1 MAKKHSLSS
10 EALEN
15 RASEIA
21 ENLSLPVRAAY
32 SVAVQLCKLEAAG
45 GVGDA
50 TAIVQVDQNIERSD
64 RVHTRRPFF

>member
-1 MAKKHSLSS
+1 MAKKQQSVT